1 MKSIIYTASAPAPIG
16 PYSQGIKAS
25 GDLLFLSGQIALLP
39 DGTLLGGDVQTQTRQ
54 VITNI
59 SALLTKAGCTANNVV
74 KTTVFLKDMNDFAA
88 MNAVYAEFFGES
100 KPARSTVEVSRLPKD
115 VIVEIEVIAVCA

>member
-1 MKSIIYTASAPAPIG
+1 MKSTLYTPSAPAPIG
-16 PYSQGIKAS
+16 PYSQGIKATGS
-25 GDLLFLSGQIALLP
+25 LLFLSGQIALLP
-39 DGTLLGGDVQTQTRQ
+39 DGTLLSGDVQAQTRQ

-59 SALLTKAGCTANNVV
+59 SALLTEAGCTADNVV

-88 MNAVYAEFFGES
+88 MNAVYAEYFGES

>member
-1 MKSIIYTASAPAPIG
+1 MKSTLYTPSAPAPIG
-16 PYSQGIKAS
+16 PYSQGIKATGS
-25 GDLLFLSGQIALLP
+25 LLFLSGQIALLP
-39 DGTLLGGDVQTQTRQ
+39 DGTLLSGDVQTQTRQ

-59 SALLTKAGCTANNVV
+59 SALLTEAGCTADNVV

-88 MNAVYAEFFGES
+88 MNAVYAEYFGES
-100 KPARSTVEVSRLPKD
+100 KPTRSTVEVSRLPKD

>member
-1 MKSIIYTASAPAPIG
+1 MKSTLYTPSAPAPIG
-16 PYSQGIKAS
+16 PYSQGIKATGS
-25 GDLLFLSGQIALLP
+25 LLFLSGQIALLP
-39 DGTLLGGDVQTQTRQ
+39 DGSLLSGDVQAQTRQ
-54 VITNI
+54 VITKI
-59 SALLTKAGCTANNVV
+59 SALLTEAGCTADNVV

-88 MNAVYAEFFGES
+88 MNAVYAEYFGES

>member
-1 MKSIIYTASAPAPIG
+1 MKSILYTPSAPAPIG
-16 PYSQGIKAS
+16 PYSQGIKATGS
-25 GDLLFLSGQIALLP
+25 LLFLSGQIALLP
-39 DGTLLGGDVQTQTRQ
+39 DGSLLSGDVQAQTRQ

-59 SALLTKAGCTANNVV
+59 SALLTEAGCTADNVV

-88 MNAVYAEFFGES
+88 MNAVYAEYFGES

>member
-1 MKSIIYTASAPAPIG
+1 MKSTLYTPSAPAPIG
-16 PYSQGIKAS
+16 PYSQGIKATGS
-25 GDLLFLSGQIALLP
+25 LLFLSGQIALLP
-39 DGTLLGGDVQTQTRQ
+39 DGTLLSGDVQAQTRQ

-59 SALLTKAGCTANNVV
+59 SALLTEAGCTAENVV

-88 MNAVYAEFFGES
+88 MNAVYAEYFGES

>member
-1 MKSIIYTASAPAPIG
+1 MKSILYTPSAPAPIG
-16 PYSQGIKAS
+16 PYSQGIKATGS
-25 GDLLFLSGQIALLP
+25 LLFLSGQIALLP
-39 DGTLLGGDVQTQTRQ
+39 DGTLLSGDVQAQTRQ

-59 SALLTKAGCTANNVV
+59 SALLTEAGCTADNVV

-88 MNAVYAEFFGES
+88 MNAVYAEYFGES

>member
-1 MKSIIYTASAPAPIG
+1 MKSTLYTPSAPAPIG
-16 PYSQGIKAS
+16 PYSQGIKATGS
-25 GDLLFLSGQIALLP
+25 LLFLSGQIALLP
-39 DGTLLGGDVQTQTRQ
+39 DGSLLSGDVQAQTRH

-59 SALLTKAGCTANNVV
+59 SALLTEAGCTADNVV

-88 MNAVYAEFFGES
+88 MNAVYAEYFGES

-115 VIVEIEVIAVCA
+115 VIVEIEVVAVCA

>member
-1 MKSIIYTASAPAPIG
+1 MKSTLYTPSAPAPIG
-16 PYSQGIKAS
+16 PYSQGIKATGS
-25 GDLLFLSGQIALLP
+25 LLFLSGQIALLP
-39 DGTLLGGDVQTQTRQ
+39 DGSLLSGDVQAQTRQ

-59 SALLTKAGCTANNVV
+59 SALLTEAGCTADNVV

-88 MNAVYAEFFGES
+88 MNAVYAEYFGES

>member
-1 MKSIIYTASAPAPIG
+1 MKSTLYTPSAPAPIG
-16 PYSQGIKAS
+16 PYSQGIKATGS
-25 GDLLFLSGQIALLP
+25 LLFLSGQIALLP
-39 DGTLLGGDVQTQTRQ
+39 DGSLLSGDVQAQTRQ

-59 SALLTKAGCTANNVV
+59 SALLTEAGCTAENVV

-88 MNAVYAEFFGES
+88 MNAVYAEYFGES